1 MLAIINYFRRL
12 TSEAYDPLS
21 ILIEWVLIG
30 LVVYA
35 VLRFLAGTRG
45 ARLMKGI
52 GLLLIVAFIVV
63 RGLADRLHLERI
75 QMLYQYFLAAAFLT
89 ALVAFQP
96 ELRRGLIRLG
106 ETPWFERWLRRPSG
120 AIEPIVAAVKRLA
133 DQRIGALIAIER
145 EVGLGGVIETGVRLD
160 AKLTSELLETIFW
173 PGSALH
179 DMGLIVHGDRIV
191 AASCQFPL
199 ADSEEVDRALG
210 SRHRAAVGLS
220 TESDAIVIVVSDET
234 GAISLADQGHLRRG
248 LSPEQLRELLRDR
261 LGAGER
267 ARRAKS
273 APPAKAPA
281 RPPHGEENAHGHA
294 SKADRPD
301 DRADRAD
308 LVLRG
313 SGQHEDRT
321 SRGRSQG
328 GPE

>member
-63 RGLADRLHLERI
+63 RGLANRLHLERI

-179 DMGLIVHGDRIV
+179 DMGLIVRRPHRGRELPV
-191 AASCQFPL
+191 PAGRLRGGGPRPGQPPPGGRRP
-199 ADSEEVDRALG
+199 EHRVG
-210 SRHRAAVGLS
+210 RHRDCRQRRDGRDIPGRPGAFAARS
-220 TESDAIVIVVSDET
+220 EPRATAR
-234 GAISLADQGHLRRG
+234 AAARPARRG
-248 LSPEQLRELLRDR
+248 GTGPASEIRP
-261 LGAGER
+261 AGQG
-267 ARRAKS
+267 S
-273 APPAKAPA
+273 CAPA
-281 RPPHGEENAHGHA
+281 TRRGKRPWPCKQ
-294 SKADRPD
+294 S
-301 DRADRAD
+301 
-308 LVLRG
+308 
-313 SGQHEDRT
+313 
-321 SRGRSQG
+321 
-328 GPE
+328 